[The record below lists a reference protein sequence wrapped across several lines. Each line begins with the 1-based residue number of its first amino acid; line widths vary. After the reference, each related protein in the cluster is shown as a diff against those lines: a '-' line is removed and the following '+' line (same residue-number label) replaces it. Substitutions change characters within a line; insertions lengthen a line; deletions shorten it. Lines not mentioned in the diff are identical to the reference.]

1 MHRKKFKSVRC
12 VCVWLNK
19 QPNSRIVIYLIA
31 EQNMPQVTLLLY
43 FIKRLRSKY
52 ANSCVSSSVVVP
64 YRSPPFMGNNNQTE
78 FWWAKIL
85 VDLMDDAD
93 LMRSVLSG
101 VFRGLKMTMWHAS
114 EWKMSGRCV
123 RASTQ
128 RKTHQNLNNS
138 ICHPSIVG
146 AGGTAVRFNTHR
158 KCHVIND
165 GHYSHSQSY
174 AQTRNSHISVMH
186 AVRPADVSTHR
197 NHKRLQSLN
206 DSAHTPPEPGRVKW
220 GSKSKNA

>member
-19 QPNSRIVIYLIA
+19 QSNSRNVIYLSA
-31 EQNMPQVTLLLY
+31 EQNMQQVTLLLY

-64 YRSPPFMGNNNQTE
+64 YRSPPFMGNDQIE
-78 FWWAKIL
+78 FWWAKFL

-93 LMRSVLSG
+93 LMRSVLS
-101 VFRGLKMTMWHAS
+101 VDFVAS
-114 EWKMSGRCV
+114 KWQCDMRPNEKCPADVCV
-123 RASTQ
+123 RASSQ

-146 AGGTAVRFNTHR
+146 AGGTAIRFNTHR
-158 KCHVIND
+158 KCQVIND
-165 GHYSHSQSY
+165 GHYSHS
-174 AQTRNSHISVMH
+174 
-186 AVRPADVSTHR
+186 
-197 NHKRLQSLN
+197 
-206 DSAHTPPEPGRVKW
+206 
-220 GSKSKNA
+220 